1 MGDGTIRGVGFSRII
16 LIVSQIILT
25 CVHVFVLRGDV
36 LQKPVNECLQED
48 KTEYAYIM

>member
-25 CVHVFVLRGDV
+25 CVHDFVLRGDV

>member
-16 LIVSQIILT
+16 LILT
-25 CVHVFVLRGDV
+25 CVDVFVLRGDV